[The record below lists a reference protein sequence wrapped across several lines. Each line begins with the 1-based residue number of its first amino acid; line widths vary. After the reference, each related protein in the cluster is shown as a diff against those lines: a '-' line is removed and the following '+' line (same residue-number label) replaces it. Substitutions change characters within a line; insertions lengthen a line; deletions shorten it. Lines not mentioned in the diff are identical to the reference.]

1 MHFSTCIYLQLFC
14 NVYVCLTCVYNF
26 VFQLIFPVIFLKSVL
41 FCLFVQP
48 INWYSPLFLSL
59 LCFYGGEITQWKK
72 DLPPSYEWER
82 VWMIDVLILGE
93 KRLNPLDIRISVVIL
108 PTNTAIHFLV
118 PVIKKKKIWC
128 YCYIELTPFSSLAF
142 LFSTS
147 VCRIMSW
154 IYMVKLFVYCIWEL
168 SRVNQTSC
176 SY

>member
-1 MHFSTCIYLQLFC
+1 MIKLPFIFYDSVTSASLFLSFVACTFLHAYNYLQLFC

-82 VWMIDVLILGE
+82 VWMIDVLILGG

-108 PTNTAIHFLV
+108 PTCCHSF
-118 PVIKKKKIWC
+118 PC
-128 YCYIELTPFSSLAF
+128 
-142 LFSTS
+142 TS
-147 VCRIMSW
+147 
-154 IYMVKLFVYCIWEL
+154 
-168 SRVNQTSC
+168 N
-176 SY
+176 